1 MKNTDYIIREIK
13 EDEIDYANK
22 LLNKLIIDE
31 KQYDENINE
40 NYVVNNYYQNRQ
52 NNSILLVATLNNE
65 IVAFLFGYIIDSL
78 VYIDKKAIL
87 DALYVSKNHRKKG
100 LANLLINNF
109 NNVMGYKNRTHL
121 QIWVSKDGEN
131 FYKKIDCSGASGP
144 TVLPLFLFNN
154 IVHNKKYKKI
164 LLLATGSLHSP
175 LLVNQKM
182 SIPSVTHALE
192 IEVVR

>member
-1 MKNTDYIIREIK
+1 MEDTDYVIREIK
-13 EDEIDYANK
+13 EEEIDYANK

-31 KQYDENINE
+31 KQYDKNINE

-65 IVAFLFGYIIDSL
+65 IVAFLFGYIVDTT

-109 NNVMGYKNRTHL
+109 KEWSIKQKITNLELTVCSENVDACSL
-121 QIWVSKDGEN
+121 
-131 FYKKIDCSGASGP
+131 YKKHG
-144 TVLPLFLFNN
+144 FK
-154 IVHNKKYKKI
+154 IVKYSMK
-164 LLLATGSLHSP
+164 L
-175 LLVNQKM
+175 KM
-182 SIPSVTHALE
+182 E
-192 IEVVR
+192 

>member
-65 IVAFLFGYIIDSL
+65 IVAFLFGYIIDSS

-109 NNVMGYKNRTHL
+109 KQWCMKQKIDNLELTVCSENVDAFNLYKNN
-121 QIWVSKDGEN
+121 G
-131 FYKKIDCSGASGP
+131 F
-144 TVLPLFLFNN
+144 
-154 IVHNKKYKKI
+154 
-164 LLLATGSLHSP
+164 
-175 LLVNQKM
+175 
-182 SIPSVTHALE
+182 E
-192 IEVVR
+192 IEKYTMKLKME